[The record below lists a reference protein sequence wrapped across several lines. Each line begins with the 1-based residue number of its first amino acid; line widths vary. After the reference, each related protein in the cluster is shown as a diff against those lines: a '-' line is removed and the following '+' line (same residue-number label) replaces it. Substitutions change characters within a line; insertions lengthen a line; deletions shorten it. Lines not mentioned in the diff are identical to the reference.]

1 MDLPMSYESK
11 NDVFI
16 KVENIT
22 KTYKLYDKPLNRLKE
37 LILHRP
43 YHKEVAALNGIN
55 FTVDKGE
62 IFGIIGD
69 NGAGKSTLLKILSR
83 TLTPTHGQFE
93 VSGMVSSLLELGS
106 GFHPEFTGIENI
118 YFYGSLLGINNGFMK
133 KKIDE
138 IIDFSGLGDFINY
151 PVKTYSSGMYVRLAF
166 SVATIVEPDILIIDE
181 ALSVGDQCFQKKC
194 LDKMADLK
202 KRNKTVVFCTHDT
215 YQIKAFCDKA
225 MWLDHG
231 KIRMLGNTSD
241 VVNAYVGYEQ
251 TKAETHETEIKKEPQ
266 SSFLFIK
273 DFSIKQDQEN
283 NLDIEFKVTSLE
295 PFEGHVGWA
304 ILRNDRLQISF
315 MTTKMQGKRN
325 FLFDQKEKSFKIR
338 IENLNIVSGNYIV
351 YAGVFDKE
359 AYRPLVIESQKI
371 FIHTD
376 VDILNSICFL
386 QSSIRMID

>member
-1 MDLPMSYESK
+1 MFYELE

-22 KTYKLYDKPLNRLKE
+22 KIYKLYDKPLNRLKE

-151 PVKTYSSGMYVRLAF
+151 PIKTYSSGMYVRLAF

-181 ALSVGDQCFQKKC
+181 ALSVGDQYFQKKC
-194 LDKMADLK
+194 LDKMADFK
-202 KRNKTVVFCTHDT
+202 KRNKTVVFCTHDI
-215 YQIKAFCDKA
+215 YQIKAFCDKT

-241 VVNAYVGYEQ
+241 VVSAYVDYEQ
-251 TKAETHETEIKKEPQ
+251 TKAEIHETEIKKEPQ

-315 MTTKMQGKRN
+315 MTTKMQGEKY

-351 YAGVFDKE
+351 YVGVFNKE

-371 FIHTD
+371 FIHTN

-386 QSSIRMID
+386 QSSIRMIDTVPA